1 MAVYPLPTVQRGH
14 EACVVVVATAV
25 YINGAAYTAMYGDS
39 SLGHSQTY
47 WLYMDGV
54 KGEWAV
60 QAFPN
65 NTGGILPW
73 ILSRRNSP

>member
-1 MAVYPLPTVQRGH
+1 MAVYLLPTVQRGR

-25 YINGAAYTAMYGDS
+25 YIHGAAYTAMYGDG

-54 KGEWAV
+54 EGE
-60 QAFPN
+60 
-65 NTGGILPW
+65 
-73 ILSRRNSP
+73 